1 MRAPRRD
8 SGRGRLALALLLLL
22 VAVAGVAGWRFT
34 HPEPAGPTV
43 SLSAAAAE
51 SGRQK
56 VDRLADAGAE
66 ADRSGRPVPVSQTF
80 TDSELSSLASD
91 EARARGLPFERVLLH
106 ATGSGTIQGQATA
119 YAGGQHFPVSFEVV
133 PEATDDSI
141 HVRVTRLS
149 VAALPL
155 PGPVGGQMVGQLQQ
169 LLDVQQA
176 VVPLHQLSVRTSEGR
191 VTVSGVAAPG

>member
-1 MRAPRRD
+1 MRASRE
-8 SGRGRLALALLLLL
+8 SGRGRLALAVLLLLL
-22 VAVAGVAGWRFT
+22 VVAGVAGWRFT
-34 HPEPAGPTV
+34 HPDPAAPTV

-51 SGRQK
+51 SGREK
-56 VDRLADAGAE
+56 VDRLAGAEAE
-66 ADRSGRPVPVSQTF
+66 ADRTGRPVAVSQTF

-91 EARARGLPFERVLLH
+91 EAQARGLPFERVLLH
-106 ATGSGTIQGQATA
+106 VTGSGTIQGQATA
-119 YAGGQHFPVSFEVV
+119 YAGGQRFPVSFEVV
-133 PEATDDSI
+133 PEATNDTI

-155 PGPVGGQMVGQLQQ
+155 PAPLGSDMVGQLQQ

-176 VVPLHQLSVRTSEGR
+176 VVPLRQLSLRTSEGQ